1 MKSNNYYTSLDYWL
15 GSKEEEV
22 KNLAKTILEK
32 EKEFKTN
39 YQEVKNTYVEKV
51 TQIKTDIESI
61 DVSSTANI
69 SESKQKLN
77 KQKEKYEKILEEILN
92 EETPRLQQEIYQIER
107 SYLLSEGMFRGAINK
122 MKKFVSHVSDLLK
135 NFYEKVIK
143 NFVTKLFE
151 LAKQGITKFLE
162 ALGLE
167 VEGEVSMKTPS
178 W

>member
-1 MKSNNYYTSLDYWL
+1 
-15 GSKEEEV
+15 
-22 KNLAKTILEK
+22 
-32 EKEFKTN
+32 
-39 YQEVKNTYVEKV
+39 
-51 TQIKTDIESI
+51 
-61 DVSSTANI
+61 
-69 SESKQKLN
+69 
-77 KQKEKYEKILEEILN
+77 
-92 EETPRLQQEIYQIER
+92 
-107 SYLLSEGMFRGAINK
+107 MFRGAIDK

-167 VEGEVSMKTPS
+167 VEGTVSMAIPS